1 MATTQCGC
9 ELCKGM
15 ASRGIVFTDAPEAC
29 AQSDTHEV
37 QIQDFQ
43 ASRAPRTRQISN
55 AYRNGIPTGPLTPI
69 QSLVSIADWSR
80 ARISGGIA
88 ASGQSARADVLRH
101 LS

>member
-15 ASRGIVFTDAPEAC
+15 AGCGIVFADAPEAC
-29 AQSDTHEV
+29 AQRDTHDV

-43 ASRAPRTRQISN
+43 ASRASRTRQISH
-55 AYRNGIPTGPLTPI
+55 AYRNGIPADHTTPI

-80 ARISGGIA
+80 ARISGVIA
-88 ASGQSARADVLRH
+88 ASGRSARADVLRH